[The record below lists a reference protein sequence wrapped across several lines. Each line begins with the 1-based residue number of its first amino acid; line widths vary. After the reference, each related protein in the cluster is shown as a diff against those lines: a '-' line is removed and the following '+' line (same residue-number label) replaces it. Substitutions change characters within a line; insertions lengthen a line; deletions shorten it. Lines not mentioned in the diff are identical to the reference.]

1 MISQTALSAAD
12 SMLGPPDA
20 KSDSL
25 FAADQIL
32 GPETH
37 GNLAG
42 EAWNTFF
49 RDPRKGLVNKA
60 FNDAYDEAYGK
71 QPLGIGPEAEKVL
84 RDYGVWN
91 DYNSNNYSLLKAMN
105 EGVMRPAAAGMD
117 AFMRTMYA
125 TARGAEATPWWS
137 PAHPIGAVASAALEG
152 AFPELM
158 PHLRP
163 VGAAK
168 DAGVLD
174 RRLPSPETIARER
187 MAPGGGAS
195 EIVMPGLETRE
206 ATPSPSNIHE
216 AARQIEPDLFSQYD
230 SLMDTKNSYLGMIT
244 ELDEAR
250 ANATGM
256 STEAARIQATLETET
271 SARRR
276 ERLQQQLDAQIAH
289 DDALAKERIDS
300 LRGEMLTVDEQM
312 RDIAPDVSDAY
323 RRARD
328 MVPDPP
334 PIEPTPVPEPL
345 TVEPEGADPTILS
358 LAQRRPTIAADVA
371 RQLIAAGRPEDEAR
385 AGAALV
391 QAHYE
396 ARANRFGGAL
406 GSARDLYERD
416 DPIIQAGEG
425 RARGRLDLVRNQVTL
440 MKDADAS
447 TFVHE
452 TAHNWLEE
460 LQRDAQNEKAP
471 PDLIA
476 DMDAVRSWL
485 GAEDGAITRAQHE
498 KFARGFERYLME
510 GVAPSNRLATVFN
523 KFKDWLTKI
532 YQTVARL
539 KAPINDQIRGV
550 YDRLLSSPRGETII
564 TPEREVTLDVAGQ
577 HERDLATTIPTRD
590 LVVAARDQQGNVYLG
605 KKGQTHADLLD
616 QIPESFHDFIN
627 GERGQMGFA
636 GPDGEFLTREEAA
649 KGREAIAEKG
659 LGGGEPFLEGVALKK
674 AQMAVTPEA
683 ALEVADRMRA
693 ERDLAASTL
702 KTEIESARRR
712 YRSAARATLERGR
725 ERVGVSEPGAEP
737 TGVESERAEPPPTTT
752 EVSPSGAKF
761 KAESTVGDDGQFAGQ
776 GDRFID
782 KAGNIRLDNLEAPGD
797 VDAIIRASA
806 RYNNDY
812 LLERRGNVSP
822 GQLLGLAEDLGQ
834 DPRWLENKQI
844 GQAFNFEEVVAARR
858 LLKDSANAVRERM
871 IETAEGGDPLEFA
884 KAIARHEMIMGKVSQ
899 ATAEWGRAGHAFRA
913 LSEIT
918 STSDFMAL
926 DQALRN
932 TGRSYDELLQLARM
946 GKDLPSAGAIA
957 NVIRQSTADK
967 IKKGIVYTVTNGY
980 LSGMFTHAGYAA
992 GNLLRNILH
1001 IPGTAFEAA
1010 VGTLRGAEADRVYW
1024 KEIPASFYGFL
1035 HGTVAAWEPA
1045 YEAWKT
1051 GVQPPLP
1058 GQKRH
1063 GVALWSYDSPFPESV
1078 NKVIGAPGRLVSAIH
1093 QFARV
1098 QFYTQELYRNAVR
1111 DSIDRGL
1118 GISAREATQQAR
1130 GYETSY
1136 EAQMKGLM
1144 DGDLQGRALERE
1156 IERVSNYPT
1165 NDLIN
1170 RAADEADKF
1179 VFQQRMPYQ
1188 SWFAGLQR
1196 FTQDHPVAKIVF
1208 PFITVGYNIAKQ
1220 TERYSPLAPAVGEYR
1235 TALMGRSGGAG
1246 FDAAMGKVLF
1256 GTSLLGT
1263 GIGLGLAGLVTGPGP
1278 SEPKARAEWLLTHQP
1293 FSAQIGNVWVP
1304 IEGLGPHFNLL
1315 LFTAGMA
1322 QAGQYATKDEINDIA
1337 KNYWHVIMHTA
1348 LNESVFHDFANLGKA
1363 IADPER
1369 EGPRW
1374 LAGVVG
1380 GVVPFSA
1387 GLSQLNRHILDPHLK
1402 EVRPGLEGITDNIT
1416 ARIPFVSDKLYD
1428 RRDMFGEQISTRG
1441 FQDVTQ
1447 YANDPTV
1454 QWLNRIQTGAAKM
1467 PRTLDG
1473 VKLSPMQYDDLSRVA
1488 GRMSKNFLDQVR
1500 PQLEGLPRGMQ
1511 VMEVNRLIG
1520 QARHMARQM
1529 LFMNYPQLM
1538 IDVTNEKYKKLE

>member
-1 MISQTALSAAD
+1 
-12 SMLGPPDA
+12 
-20 KSDSL
+20 
-25 FAADQIL
+25 
-32 GPETH
+32 
-37 GNLAG
+37 
-42 EAWNTFF
+42 
-49 RDPRKGLVNKA
+49 
-60 FNDAYDEAYGK
+60 
-71 QPLGIGPEAEKVL
+71 
-84 RDYGVWN
+84 
-91 DYNSNNYSLLKAMN
+91 
-105 EGVMRPAAAGMD
+105 
-117 AFMRTMYA
+117 
-125 TARGAEATPWWS
+125 
-137 PAHPIGAVASAALEG
+137 
-152 AFPELM
+152 M

-174 RRLPSPETIARER
+174 RRLPSAETIARER

-230 SLMDTKNSYLGMIT
+230 SLMDTKNSYLGMIA

-250 ANATGM
+250 TNATGM
-256 STEAARIQATLETET
+256 SPEAARIQSTLEAET
-271 SARRR
+271 SMRRR
-276 ERLQQQLDAQIAH
+276 ERLQQQLDAQRAH
-289 DDALAKERIDS
+289 DDTVAKERIDS

-334 PIEPTPVPEPL
+334 PIEPTPVPESIPI
-345 TVEPEGADPTILS
+345 EPTSVDPTILS
-358 LAQRRPTIAADVA
+358 LAQRRPTIAASVA

-416 DPIIQAGEG
+416 DPLIQAGEEG
-425 RARGRLDLVRNQVTL
+425 RARGRLDLVRNQITL
-440 MKDADAS
+440 FKAADAS
-447 TFVHE
+447 SFVHE
-452 TAHNWLEE
+452 TAHQWLEE
-460 LQRDAQNEKAP
+460 IQRDALHDQAP
-471 PDLIA
+471 PDLKDDVAAI
-476 DMDAVRSWL
+476 RSWL
-485 GAEDGAITRAQHE
+485 GTEGPITRAQHE

-577 HERDLATTIPTRD
+577 HERDLATSTDP
-590 LVVAARDQQGNVYLG
+590 LVD
-605 KKGQTHADLLD
+605 
-616 QIPESFHDFIN
+616 
-627 GERGQMGFA
+627 
-636 GPDGEFLTREEAA
+636 
-649 KGREAIAEKG
+649 
-659 LGGGEPFLEGVALKK
+659 
-674 AQMAVTPEA
+674 
-683 ALEVADRMRA
+683 ADRMRA
-693 ERDLAASTL
+693 ERDLVASTL

-725 ERVGVSEPGAEP
+725 ERAGVSEPTAEP
-737 TGVESERAEPPPTTT
+737 TGVGAERAEPPPTTT
-752 EVSPSGAKF
+752 EVSPSGATF
-761 KAESTVGDDGQFAGQ
+761 KAESTVGDDGRFAGQ

-812 LLERRGNVSP
+812 LLERRGNVTP

-844 GQAFNFEEVVAARR
+844 GEAFNFEEVVAARR

-918 STSDFMAL
+918 STADFMAL

-946 GKDLPSAGAIA
+946 GKDLPNTGAIA

-1010 VGTLRGAEADRVYW
+1010 IGTLRGAEADRVYW
-1024 KEIPASFYGFL
+1024 KEVPASFYGLL
-1035 HGTVAAWEPA
+1035 HGSLAAWEPA

-1063 GVALWSYDSPFPESV
+1063 GVALWSYDSPFPEPV

-1111 DSIDRGL
+1111 DSIDRSL

-1130 GYETSY
+1130 GYEASY

-1235 TALMGRSGGAG
+1235 AALMGRSGGAG
-1246 FDAAMGKVLF
+1246 FDAAMGKVMF

-1374 LAGVVG
+1374 IAGVVG

-1402 EVRPGLEGITDNIT
+1402 EVRPGLEGITDNIA
-1416 ARIPFVSDKLYD
+1416 ARIPFVSDRLYD
-1428 RRDMFGEQISTRG
+1428 RRDMFGEQIPTRG
-1441 FQDVTQ
+1441 FQDVSN

-1473 VKLSPMQYDDLSRVA
+1473 VKLNPAQYDDLSRVA

-1500 PQLEGLPRGMQ
+1500 PQLDGLPRGIQ

>member
-12 SMLGPPDA
+12 TMLGPPDA

-25 FAADQIL
+25 FAADQML

-42 EAWNTFF
+42 EAWDTFF

-71 QPLGIGPEAEKVL
+71 QPLGIGKDAEKVL

-195 EIVMPGLETRE
+195 EIVMPTLETRE

-230 SLMDTKNSYLGMIT
+230 SLMDTKNSYLGMIA

-256 STEAARIQATLETET
+256 SPEAARIQATLETET
-271 SARRR
+271 NARRR
-276 ERLQQQLDAQIAH
+276 ERLQQQLDAQRAH
-289 DDALAKERIDS
+289 DDAIAKERIDS

-334 PIEPTPVPEPL
+334 PIEPTLIPEPIPI
-345 TVEPEGADPTILS
+345 EPASLDPTILS

-416 DPIIQAGEG
+416 DPTIERGEG
-425 RARGRLDLVRNQVTL
+425 RARGRLDLAHNQVIL
-440 MKDADAS
+440 MKGADAS
-447 TFVHE
+447 TFIHE
-452 TAHNWLEE
+452 TGHNWLEE
-460 LQRDAQNEKAP
+460 LQRDSQHEKAP

-476 DMDAVRSWL
+476 DMDAVRTWL
-485 GAEDGAITRAQHE
+485 GAEEGAITRAQHE

-523 KFKDWLTKI
+523 KFRDWLTKI

-539 KAPINDQIRGV
+539 RAPINDQIRGV

-577 HERDLATTIPTRD
+577 HERDLATSTDP
-590 LVVAARDQQGNVYLG
+590 LVD
-605 KKGQTHADLLD
+605 
-616 QIPESFHDFIN
+616 
-627 GERGQMGFA
+627 
-636 GPDGEFLTREEAA
+636 
-649 KGREAIAEKG
+649 
-659 LGGGEPFLEGVALKK
+659 
-674 AQMAVTPEA
+674 
-683 ALEVADRMRA
+683 ADRMRA
-693 ERDLAASTL
+693 ERDLVASTL

-725 ERVGVSEPGAEP
+725 ERAGVSESAAEP
-737 TGVESERAEPPPTTT
+737 TGIGAERAEPPPTTT
-752 EVSPSGAKF
+752 EVSPSGATF
-761 KAESTVGDDGQFAGQ
+761 KAESTVGDDGRFAGQ

-812 LLERRGNVSP
+812 LLERRGNVTP

-844 GQAFNFEEVVAARR
+844 GEAFNFEEVVAARR

-946 GKDLPSAGAIA
+946 GKDLPSTGAIA

-1024 KEIPASFYGFL
+1024 KEVPASFYGLL
-1035 HGTVAAWEPA
+1035 HGSLAAWEPA

-1063 GVALWSYDSPFPESV
+1063 GVALWSYDSPFPEPV

-1130 GYETSY
+1130 GYEASY

-1144 DGDLQGRALERE
+1144 DGNLQGRALERE

-1235 TALMGRSGGAG
+1235 AALMGRSGGAG

-1348 LNESVFHDFANLGKA
+1348 LNESVFHDFANIGKA

-1374 LAGVVG
+1374 LAGVIG

-1387 GLSQLNRHILDPHLK
+1387 GLSQINRHILDPHLK
-1402 EVRPGLEGITDNIT
+1402 EVRPGLEGITDNIA

-1428 RRDMFGEQISTRG
+1428 RRDMFGEQIPTRG
-1441 FQDVTQ
+1441 FQDVSH

-1500 PQLEGLPRGMQ
+1500 PQLDGLPRGIQ

>member
-1 MISQTALSAAD
+1 MISQSALDAADRMLAQPGADADSLSAAD
-12 SMLGPPDA
+12 RMLGPEP
-20 KSDSL
+20 SR
-25 FAADQIL
+25 
-32 GPETH
+32 G
-37 GNLAG
+37 LAG
-42 EAWNTFF
+42 EAWDTFF

-71 QPLGIGPEAEKVL
+71 QPLGIGKDAEKAL

-174 RRLPSPETIARER
+174 RRLPSPETVARER
-187 MAPGGGAS
+187 MAPGGGTN
-195 EIVMPGLETRE
+195 EIVMPTLETRE

-216 AARQIEPDLFSQYD
+216 AARQIEPDLFTQYD
-230 SLMDTKNSYLGMIT
+230 SLMDTKNSYLGMIA

-256 STEAARIQATLETET
+256 SAEAARIQATLETET

-289 DDALAKERIDS
+289 DDAVAKERIDS

-334 PIEPTPVPEPL
+334 PIEPTPVPESIPI
-345 TVEPEGADPTILS
+345 EPTSVDPTILS

-416 DPIIQAGEG
+416 DPFIQAGEEG
-425 RARGRLDLVRNQVTL
+425 RARGRLDLVRNQITL
-440 MKDADAS
+440 FKAADAS
-447 TFVHE
+447 SFVHE
-452 TAHNWLEE
+452 TAHQWLEE
-460 LQRDAQNEKAP
+460 IQRDALHDQAP
-471 PDLIA
+471 PDLKDDVAAI
-476 DMDAVRSWL
+476 RSWL
-485 GAEDGAITRAQHE
+485 GTEGPITRAQHE

-577 HERDLATTIPTRD
+577 HERDLATASPENA
-590 LVVAARDQQGNVYLG
+590 L
-605 KKGQTHADLLD
+605 AD
-616 QIPESFHDFIN
+616 
-627 GERGQMGFA
+627 
-636 GPDGEFLTREEAA
+636 
-649 KGREAIAEKG
+649 
-659 LGGGEPFLEGVALKK
+659 
-674 AQMAVTPEA
+674 
-683 ALEVADRMRA
+683 ADRMRA
-693 ERDLAASTL
+693 ERDLVASTL

-725 ERVGVSEPGAEP
+725 ERAGVSESTTPT

-812 LLERRGNVSP
+812 LLERRGNVTP

-957 NVIRQSTADK
+957 NVIRQSMADK

-980 LSGMFTHAGYAA
+980 LSGMFTHAGYAT

-1024 KEIPASFYGFL
+1024 KEVPASFYGLL
-1035 HGTVAAWEPA
+1035 HGSLAAWEPA

-1058 GQKRH
+1058 GQMRH
-1063 GVALWSYDSPFPESV
+1063 GVALWSYDSPFPEPV

-1130 GYETSY
+1130 GYEASY

-1144 DGDLQGRALERE
+1144 NGDLQGRALERE

-1235 TALMGRSGGAG
+1235 AALMGRSGGAG

-1387 GLSQLNRHILDPHLK
+1387 GLSQINRHILDPHLK
-1402 EVRPGLEGITDNIT
+1402 EVRPGLEGITDNIA

-1428 RRDMFGEQISTRG
+1428 RRDMFGEQIPTRG

-1454 QWLNRIQTGAAKM
+1454 QWLNRIQTGAAKI

-1473 VKLSPMQYDDLSRVA
+1473 VKLNPAQYDDLSRVA

-1500 PQLEGLPRGMQ
+1500 PQLDGLPRGIQ

>member
-1 MISQTALSAAD
+1 
-12 SMLGPPDA
+12 
-20 KSDSL
+20 
-25 FAADQIL
+25 
-32 GPETH
+32 
-37 GNLAG
+37 
-42 EAWNTFF
+42 
-49 RDPRKGLVNKA
+49 
-60 FNDAYDEAYGK
+60 
-71 QPLGIGPEAEKVL
+71 
-84 RDYGVWN
+84 
-91 DYNSNNYSLLKAMN
+91 
-105 EGVMRPAAAGMD
+105 
-117 AFMRTMYA
+117 
-125 TARGAEATPWWS
+125 
-137 PAHPIGAVASAALEG
+137 
-152 AFPELM
+152 
-158 PHLRP
+158 
-163 VGAAK
+163 
-168 DAGVLD
+168 
-174 RRLPSPETIARER
+174 
-187 MAPGGGAS
+187 
-195 EIVMPGLETRE
+195 
-206 ATPSPSNIHE
+206 
-216 AARQIEPDLFSQYD
+216 
-230 SLMDTKNSYLGMIT
+230 
-244 ELDEAR
+244 
-250 ANATGM
+250 
-256 STEAARIQATLETET
+256 
-271 SARRR
+271 
-276 ERLQQQLDAQIAH
+276 
-289 DDALAKERIDS
+289 
-300 LRGEMLTVDEQM
+300 
-312 RDIAPDVSDAY
+312 
-323 RRARD
+323 
-328 MVPDPP
+328 
-334 PIEPTPVPEPL
+334 
-345 TVEPEGADPTILS
+345 
-358 LAQRRPTIAADVA
+358 
-371 RQLIAAGRPEDEAR
+371 
-385 AGAALV
+385 LV

-416 DPIIQAGEG
+416 DPTIERGEG
-425 RARGRLDLVRNQVTL
+425 RARGRLDLARNQVIL
-440 MKDADAS
+440 MKGADAS
-447 TFVHE
+447 TFIHE
-452 TAHNWLEE
+452 TGHNWLEE
-460 LQRDAQNEKAP
+460 LQRDSQHEKAP

-485 GAEDGAITRAQHE
+485 GAEEGAITRAQHE

-616 QIPESFHDFIN
+616 QLPESFHDFIN
-627 GERGQMGFA
+627 GERGRMGFA

-693 ERDLAASTL
+693 ERDLVASTL

-712 YRSAARATLERGR
+712 YRSAARATLERSR
-725 ERVGVSEPGAEP
+725 ERAGISESATEP
-737 TGVESERAEPPPTTT
+737 TGVGAERAEPPPTTT
-752 EVSPSGAKF
+752 EVSPSGATF
-761 KAESTVGDDGQFAGQ
+761 KAESTVGDDGRFAGQ

-812 LLERRGNVSP
+812 LLERRGNVTP

-844 GQAFNFEEVVAARR
+844 GEAFNFEEVVAARR

-946 GKDLPSAGAIA
+946 GKDLPSTGAVA

-1010 VGTLRGAEADRVYW
+1010 VGTIRGAEADRVYW
-1024 KEIPASFYGFL
+1024 KEVPASFYGLL
-1035 HGTVAAWEPA
+1035 HGSLAAWEPA

-1063 GVALWSYDSPFPESV
+1063 GVALWSYDSPFPEPV

-1093 QFARV
+1093 QFART

-1130 GYETSY
+1130 WYEASY

-1235 TALMGRSGGAG
+1235 AALMGRSGGAG
-1246 FDAAMGKVLF
+1246 FDAAMGKVMF

-1348 LNESVFHDFANLGKA
+1348 LNESVFHDFANIGKA

-1374 LAGVVG
+1374 LAGVIG

-1387 GLSQLNRHILDPHLK
+1387 GLSQINRHLLDPHLK
-1402 EVRPGLEGITDNIT
+1402 EVRPGLEGITDNIA
-1416 ARIPFVSDKLYD
+1416 ARIPFMSDRLYD
-1428 RRDMFGEQISTRG
+1428 RRDMFGEQIPTRG

-1473 VKLSPMQYDDLSRVA
+1473 VRLSPMQYDDLSRVA

-1500 PQLEGLPRGMQ
+1500 PQLDGLPRGIQ